1 MLSILK
7 RESDAQYHFED
18 SKDLFKNSLIF
29 AIFLDKS
36 PDATDIIGKATLFLH
51 SLYIFC

>member
-18 SKDLFKNSLIF
+18 SKDLFKYSLIF
-29 AIFLDKS
+29 AIFLADKS
-36 PDATDIIGKATLFLH
+36 PDATDIIGKVTLFLH
-51 SLYIFC
+51 SL